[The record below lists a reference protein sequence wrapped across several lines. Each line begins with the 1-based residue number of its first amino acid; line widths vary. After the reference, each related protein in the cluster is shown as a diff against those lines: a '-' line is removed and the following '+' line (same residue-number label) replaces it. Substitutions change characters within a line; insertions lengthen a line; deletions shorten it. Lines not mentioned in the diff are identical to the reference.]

1 MKGILSKQTIFSRKA
16 LMKFSL
22 PRYRNMS
29 KEDFRKLPLHKKIH
43 LLYTEG
49 TFVVDIRYY
58 TYKVNL
64 YILGKDLIEVFYNH
78 KLDKIDKIDFLN
90 RHHSRMKFYL
100 DQISLDEMS

>member
-1 MKGILSKQTIFSRKA
+1 MR
-16 LMKFSL
+16 
-22 PRYRNMS
+22 
-29 KEDFRKLPLHKKIH
+29 KEDFRNLSMHKKIH

-64 YILGKDLIEVFYNH
+64 YLLGKDFIEVFYNH

-100 DQISLDEMS
+100 DQISLDKTLC